1 MSSLAIAFLVSVDYR
16 LVIVCSN
23 EEEEKSHFISKLHL
37 FRRPFIPKND
47 LQEYQ
52 KYLAIHFT
60 NQADDMAV
68 QYSGCSASSVDI
80 EQ

>member
-1 MSSLAIAFLVSVDYR
+1 MI
-16 LVIVCSN
+16 ICSN

-37 FRRPFIPKND
+37 FRRPFVPKSD

-60 NQADDMAV
+60 NQADDMAT
-68 QYSGCSASSVDI
+68 QYTGYSASSVDR